1 MKLVPGGWRSCS
13 FWNTKGEAV
22 VVEGGVE
29 EHRNDVDSSLL
40 LLKESMAMLGCTAM
54 VRLLRPVT
62 LSLEVHWDEVSE
74 LSVAA
79 TGLDKNME

>member
-13 FWNTKGEAV
+13 FGNTKGEAA
-22 VVEGGVE
+22 VEGGVE
-29 EHRNDVDSSLL
+29 GHRKDVDSLL
-40 LLKESMAMLGCTAM
+40 LLKESMAAVGCT
-54 VRLLRPVT
+54 VRVLSPVT

-79 TGLDKNME
+79 AR

>member
-1 MKLVPGGWRSCS
+1 MVPGGWRSCS

-22 VVEGGVE
+22 VEGGVE
-29 EHRNDVDSSLL
+29 EHRKDVDSLL
-40 LLKESMAMLGCTAM
+40 LLKESMAILGCTAI
-54 VRLLRPVT
+54 VRVLSPVT

-79 TGLDKNME
+79 TG